1 MTASARAIQTGAGR
15 EGKIAMPADWSAL
28 FNAER
33 FMPHGH
39 CFLWLPG
46 VLWLHVISDAVIAIA
61 YFSIPFALA
70 RFIRLRTDLAFK
82 PVFAMF
88 GVFILAC
95 GLTHLFDIATIWY
108 PLYWEQGLVKAL
120 TAIASIGT
128 AFLLWPLI
136 PQALALPSPSA
147 LEHSNQLMRQEIE
160 ARERTQQELTKTLQN
175 LAGSNAEMEY
185 NAMHDSLTGL
195 ANRTLLKQ
203 RLTQS
208 IENARRKRCMVA
220 VAFLDI
226 DHFKVVN
233 DSLGHSMGDALLKT
247 VGDRLA
253 WAVRETD
260 TVARLGGDE
269 FVVVLTDQ
277 AELQNILLV
286 AQKLANAISQDVAIK
301 SHQVTVSASIGVSVF
316 PQDGEDG
323 ETLMKHA
330 DAAMYRA
337 KAQGRN
343 NIQFYTR
350 EMHDKAVVRMEL
362 ESSLRRALERGEF
375 FLHYQPQAD
384 LKTGKIVGVEALV
397 RWRHPELGVVS
408 PADFIPLAEEIG
420 LIIPLGEW
428 VLRTACAQSKVWHL
442 AGLPRLTMSVNFSM
456 RQFSSNDLPLVLAAV
471 LRDTALPPELLRLE
485 LTESSMSF
493 DVERAIVTMTELKAL
508 GVELSIDDFGTGYSS
523 LSYLKRFPID
533 ELKIDQSFVRDI
545 SFDTDDAAI
554 VASIIALARNLKLR
568 VVAEGVETGDQLDYL
583 KLRGCDEMQGYLFA
597 RPMPADEVEQM
608 VRQER
613 RLPATAA

>member
-1 MTASARAIQTGAGR
+1 
-15 EGKIAMPADWSAL
+15 MPAELTTL
-28 FNAER
+28 FSTES

-46 VLWLHVISDAVIAIA
+46 VLWLHVLSDVVIALA

-70 RFIRLRTDLAFK
+70 RFIRQRKDLIFK
-82 PVFAMF
+82 PVFVMF

-108 PLYWEQGLVKAL
+108 PVYWAQGMVKAVTAL
-120 TAIASIGT
+120 ASIATAI
-128 AFLLWPLI
+128 LLWPLI
-136 PQALALPSPSA
+136 PQALALPSPAA
-147 LEHSNQLMRQEIE
+147 LARSNQLMREEFE
-160 ARERTQQELTKTLQN
+160 ARERAQQELAKTLQS
-175 LAGSNAEMEY
+175 LAGSNAEMEF

-195 ANRTLLKQ
+195 ANRVLLRQ
-203 RLTQS
+203 RLAQS
-208 IENARRKRCMVA
+208 IENARRKRGMVA
-220 VAFLDI
+220 VVFLDI
-226 DHFKVVN
+226 DHFKVIN

-247 VGDRLA
+247 VADRLS
-253 WAVRETD
+253 WSVRETD
-260 TVARLGGDE
+260 TVSRLGGDE

-277 AELQNILLV
+277 TDLQHVLRV
-286 AQKLANAISQDVAIK
+286 TQKLADAISQDVAIK
-301 SHQVTVSASIGVSVF
+301 SHQVTVTTSVGVSVF

-337 KAQGRN
+337 KSEGRN

-350 EMHDKAVVRMEL
+350 EMHDHATQRLAL
-362 ESSLRRALERGEF
+362 EAGLRRALERGEF
-375 FLHYQPQAD
+375 FLNYQPQVD
-384 LKTGKIVGVEALV
+384 LKTGRIVGVEALV
-397 RWRHPELGVVS
+397 RWRHPELGIVS

-420 LIIPLGEW
+420 LIVPLGEW
-428 VLRTACAQSKVWHL
+428 VLRTACAQSKRWNQ

-456 RQFSSNDLPLVLAAV
+456 RQFSRNDLPLILAAV
-471 LRDTALPPELLRLE
+471 LRDTALQPDLLRIE

-493 DVERAIVTMTELKAL
+493 DVERAIVTMTQLKEL

-545 SFDTDDAAI
+545 AFDADDAAI

-597 RPMPADEVEQM
+597 RPMAAEEVEKM
-608 VRQER
+608 VRDER
-613 RLPATAA
+613 RLYVVE